1 MPDVF
6 QQPAHY
12 AGAVIITKWRVKMS
26 NRVYV
31 WDIFVRLF
39 HWTLVL
45 AFVTAYLSA
54 EEIEWLHVYA
64 GYIIA
69 GLILFRLV
77 WGVIGSPN
85 ARFSHFIRSPQAALD
100 YIKGLIKGDEKN
112 YIGHNPAGG
121 WMVIMLLASLTL
133 TTLSGL
139 QMYALEG
146 KGPLADTAGYDFSL
160 IQSAQASDDDEHDE
174 NKGAEEQAEDWWED
188 VHEFLANFTVFL
200 IFLHLLGVF
209 VSSYRHRQN
218 LPRAMISGY
227 KEDI

>member
-1 MPDVF
+1 
-6 QQPAHY
+6 
-12 AGAVIITKWRVKMS
+12 MS
-26 NRVYV
+26 KRVYV

-45 AFVTAYLSA
+45 AFVTAYISGD
-54 EEIEWLHVYA
+54 EVEWLHVYA

-85 ARFSHFIRSPQAALD
+85 ARFSHFMRSPKAAID
-100 YIKGLIKGDEKN
+100 YIRGLIKGDAKN
-112 YIGHNPAGG
+112 YTGHNPAGG
-121 WMVIMLLASLTL
+121 WMVILLLTSLTL

-139 QMYALEG
+139 QLYALEG
-146 KGPLADTAGYDFSL
+146 KGPLADNAGYDFSL
-160 IQSAQASDDDEHDE
+160 IQSAQASDDDDE
-174 NKGAEEQAEDWWED
+174 QDKNKAAEDEAEDWWED

-200 IFLHLLGVF
+200 IILHLLGVF

-227 KEDI
+227 KEEL